1 MVISLLLLNYY
12 FIIIDFRF
20 FWNNVRFFERFK
32 MLDFRNILSL

>member
-20 FWNNVRFFERFK
+20 FWNNVRFFERFE